1 MADLKKSFNPDKA
14 FILPFSDSTNEDLQ
28 AFLYSVQGTK
38 GVTGAELKMKGGK
51 AVITVHTKN
60 SMVTIWE
67 KLEKEF
73 RNRYTVTERTPQG
86 FILADSYQTN
96 NETSAPDKEA
106 TKDVPKQNTKS
117 VYEQAE
123 QNAAQEYQ
131 NPDTTKGDKSIWQQ
145 QKDYAEQMRQRDKDR
160 ANEIY
165 GKNYNLPYSNPGGLF
180 NNPTTRKG

>member
-1 MADLKKSFNPDKA
+1 MHKYINPLFVFVIFVYQLFFQPALAQTEQKSLKESMADLKKSFNPDKA

-28 AFLYSVQGTK
+28 AFLFSVQGTK

-96 NETSAPDKEA
+96 NETSRCE
-106 TKDVPKQNTKS
+106 
-117 VYEQAE
+117 
-123 QNAAQEYQ
+123 
-131 NPDTTKGDKSIWQQ
+131 
-145 QKDYAEQMRQRDKDR
+145 
-160 ANEIY
+160 
-165 GKNYNLPYSNPGGLF
+165 
-180 NNPTTRKG
+180 